1 MLMTLWRLPGV
12 ATGLLS
18 TTSFAFE
25 DCRHMN
31 IPGRFVLSLRTL
43 LALAAAAIF
52 LAVSTP
58 TATAQKKELIQLQR
72 DMALLQDSM
81 RQLDRQ
87 NAERYAGLEAL
98 LKQNLEKQ
106 DKLNAALVVIERNVS
121 KQGDSLIGP
130 MNSTSAKV
138 DSLADQF
145 VGLRTAVEETNAML
159 ARIQQEVD
167 DIKTHLTTLPPPS
180 FDEGEEG
187 AGGAVTDG
195 GSVSA
200 SEAIYEGGMSDYLR
214 NNLEIA
220 RDQFRD
226 YIALYPKHSKAAEAQ
241 YFIGQTYYSDAKYE
255 EAAENFD
262 LVVKK
267 YPAGEL
273 VLADALY
280 KKGMA
285 LMNLSRGDQAAIAF
299 QAVLDRFP
307 NSSIAPNAQAQL
319 DNLGQSKPSPTR

>member
-1 MLMTLWRLPGV
+1 MLMTLWRIPGV

-31 IPGRFVLSLRTL
+31 TPGRFVLSLRTL
-43 LALAAAAIF
+43 LVLAAAAIF

-58 TATAQKKELIQLQR
+58 TASAQKKELIQLQR

-187 AGGAVTDG
+187 AVTDG

-200 SEAIYEGGMSDYLR
+200 SEAIYEGGMSDYHR

-241 YFIGQTYYSDAKYE
+241 YYIGQTYYSDAKYE

-267 YPAGEL
+267 YPAEEL
-273 VLADALY
+273 VLAGALY